1 MCGAC
6 VCTGTHTHVCA
17 SQGRVRAGC
26 QVSSSTAGHLT
37 SEKQGVPPNTT
48 SPFWLARQLF
58 GANLSLPSQCLN
70 YRCMHPYWAFHL
82 GAEASNS
89 GPHVCTASALYPR
102 RQSMKSYFYIKPS
115 TSKSWACANWV
126 TRLDL
131 FNWCASQ
138 WCIDLNLCCI
148 RIP

>member
-1 MCGAC
+1 MCGTC

-17 SQGRVRAGC
+17 SQEESGQAVRYLPLQLVTLLA
-26 QVSSSTAGHLT
+26 
-37 SEKQGVPPNTT
+37 KNGVPLNTT
-48 SPFWLARQLF
+48 SPFWPARQLF
-58 GANLSLPSQCLN
+58 GTNLSLPSQCLN

-131 FNWCASQ
+131 FNWCASR